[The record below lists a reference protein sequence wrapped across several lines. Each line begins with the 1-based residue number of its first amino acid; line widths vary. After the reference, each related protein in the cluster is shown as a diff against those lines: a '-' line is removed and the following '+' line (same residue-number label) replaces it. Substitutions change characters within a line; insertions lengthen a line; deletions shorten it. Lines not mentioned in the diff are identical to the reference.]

1 MWYNQLNKW
10 VHEYIWILEVTVI
23 VWPLSKVTQ
32 IYTLRSRKAHWSQIS
47 CRAFMD
53 GEERKFVQ
61 MTKMATMS
69 ICGKKPLK
77 IFYRQPWYKALG
89 TQALQSLFKWWSW
102 VDHDLLYGKVNF
114 AF

>member
-1 MWYNQLNKW
+1 
-10 VHEYIWILEVTVI
+10 
-23 VWPLSKVTQ
+23 
-32 IYTLRSRKAHWSQIS
+32 
-47 CRAFMD
+47 MD

-89 TQALQSLFKWWSW
+89 TQALQSLFK
-102 VDHDLLYGKVNF
+102 
-114 AF
+114 